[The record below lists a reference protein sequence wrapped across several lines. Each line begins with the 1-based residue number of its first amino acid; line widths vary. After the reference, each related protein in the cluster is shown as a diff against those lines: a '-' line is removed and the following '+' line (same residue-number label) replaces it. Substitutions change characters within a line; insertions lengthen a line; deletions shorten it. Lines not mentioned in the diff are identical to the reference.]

1 MPYDSYGSYYDEDE
15 LEEDDDEGVLFD
27 RMVLGGV
34 LNGAVD
40 KMTEKKLRNEYRGT
54 FDMLP
59 LIVDGVDKTKRRR
72 FF

>member
-15 LEEDDDEGVLFD
+15 LEEDDEGVLFD

-59 LIVDGVDKTKRRR
+59 LIVDGVAKPKRRK